1 MSTTVTAVLRDHL
14 IKGGRPGEGWGYYQ
28 THPPR
33 LEPTAWATLAMH
45 GRQVRPGAAPLATW
59 PVNDGILRERA
70 DGAANFGFHG
80 LALVVMR
87 ACDIEHS
94 TGCRSLVAG
103 IERVKGIRLEQPAR
117 SRQDNSLQGWSW
129 TPETFSWVEPTAWCL
144 LAVKKWAR
152 TAGGSADMSRVS
164 EAERVLINRSCV
176 DGGWNYGNP
185 DVLGT
190 NLRPYVPT
198 SAIALLAMQDRRD
211 DPVVAR
217 SVDYL
222 AAHALSEKSGAALS
236 LAMIAL
242 RVYNRGIDPVRAALL
257 EQLPVTLAL
266 GNLASI
272 AMALYAL
279 EDQSY
284 AAFTL

>member
-1 MSTTVTAVLRDHL
+1 MHACRVEHTTGNPSL
-14 IKGGRPGEGWGYYQ
+14 
-28 THPPR
+28 
-33 LEPTAWATLAMH
+33 LA
-45 GRQVRPGAAPLATW
+45 A
-59 PVNDGILRERA
+59 
-70 DGAANFGFHG
+70 
-80 LALVVMR
+80 
-87 ACDIEHS
+87 
-94 TGCRSLVAG
+94 
-103 IERVKGIRLEQPAR
+103 IERVKGIRLEQPAHT
-117 SRQDNSLQGWSW
+117 RQDNSLQGWSW

-152 TAGGSADMSRVS
+152 THGVTVDMARVG
-164 EAERVLINRSCV
+164 EAERVLINRSCI

-217 SVDYL
+217 SLDYL
-222 AAHALSEKSGAALS
+222 AAHAVSEKSGVALS

-242 RVYNRGIDPVRAALL
+242 RVYNRRIEPVRAALL

-266 GNLASI
+266 GNIASI
-272 AMALYAL
+272 GMALYAL